1 MSASGS
7 AGEQVSRKVAKNVH
21 QLPVKGSRMDLT
33 TIRVRF
39 RSCVG
44 IVMCLGI
51 GMSHYAGLLCAGE
64 ALPDVQTAVATG
76 TRLEE
81 QRNWK
86 EAVAIYKKAVKQWP
100 DQEALNRGLR
110 RSQFQFSVA
119 RRYSDAT
126 FLTTLKPMSR
136 DVAMALYEDVLSNI
150 QTYYVDPINTTS
162 IVAHGTESLWLALG
176 NDRFLEENLFGAPTE
191 RIQKLRRD
199 LYERYWNKQVAGQAG
214 ARQLV
219 TEVCDLCRQSIGLEN
234 GPVVM
239 EYIFGACNCLDDYSN
254 VLSPGKKQDLFG
266 NIKGEFVGIGIVMDA
281 EAGKG
286 MGLSQVLPESPA
298 AEGGLRRGDFIIG
311 VNGKDVRNLST
322 EEAAG
327 LLAGRAGSRVDLEVS
342 RKETATFHV
351 TCTRREVKVRSIP
364 VYKIVDSTRG
374 IGYIQM
380 TGFQQSTVAEMD
392 EALNELSRQGMRS
405 LIWDLREN
413 PGGLLTAAIEV
424 LDRFLEEGV
433 IVSTRGR
440 ASDQNMTYT
449 AHRPG
454 TWNIPLVLLIDE
466 NSASASEIVAGAV
479 RDHQRGTIVGR
490 TSFGKWSVQ
499 SIFDSRY
506 STAIRL
512 TTAKFYSPR
521 GNTWSKIG
529 LQPDVVVQ
537 NGPEN
542 RVLGEVDLENDP
554 DLREALRQI
563 QGLDFTKK

>member
-1 MSASGS
+1 
-7 AGEQVSRKVAKNVH
+7 
-21 QLPVKGSRMDLT
+21 MDLT
-33 TIRVRF
+33 TIMERF
-39 RSCVG
+39 RNSLNISVFLG
-44 IVMCLGI
+44 LWIALSSSIVI
-51 GMSHYAGLLCAGE
+51 AD
-64 ALPDVQTAVATG
+64 DVLADAQTALTTA

-86 EAVAIYKKAVKQWP
+86 EAVAVYKKAVKQWP

-110 RSQFQFSVA
+110 RAQFQFSVA
-119 RRYSDAT
+119 RRYSDNT
-126 FLTTLKPMSR
+126 FLATLKPMSQ
-136 DVAMALYEDVLSNI
+136 DVALSLYDDVLTNV

-162 IVAHGTESLWLALG
+162 LVAHGTESLWLALG
-176 NDRFLEENLFGAPTE
+176 NDRFLEENLFGASAE
-191 RIQKLRRD
+191 RIQRLRREI
-199 LYERYWNKQVAGQAG
+199 YEKFWNKQVAGQPG

-219 TEVCDLCRQSIGLEN
+219 SEVCELCRQSVGLES
-234 GPVVM
+234 GPIVM
-239 EYIFGACNCLDDYSN
+239 EYVFGACNCLDDYSN

-266 NIKGEFVGIGIVMDA
+266 NIKGEFVGIGIVM
-281 EAGKG
+281 ESESGKG
-286 MGLSQVLPESPA
+286 MSLSQVLPESPA
-298 AEGGLRRGDFIIG
+298 SEGGLRRGDYIIG
-311 VNGKDVRNLST
+311 VDGRDVRNLST

-351 TCTRREVKVRSIP
+351 TCVRREVKVRSIP
-364 VYKIVDSTRG
+364 VYQIVDSTRG
-374 IGYIQM
+374 VGYIQM
-380 TGFQQSTVAEMD
+380 TGFQQSTVTEMD
-392 EALNELSRQGMRS
+392 HALNELSRQGMRS

-440 ASDQNMTYT
+440 ASDQNMTYS

-454 TWNIPLVLLIDE
+454 TWNIPIVLIIDE
-466 NSASASEIVAGAV
+466 NSASASEIVAGAI

-499 SIFDSRY
+499 SIFDARY

-521 GNTWSKIG
+521 GNNWSKIG

-537 NGPEN
+537 NGPEH
-542 RVLGEVDLENDP
+542 RMLGEVDLENDP

-563 QGLDFTKK
+563 QGSNITKR

>member
-1 MSASGS
+1 
-7 AGEQVSRKVAKNVH
+7 
-21 QLPVKGSRMDLT
+21 MDLT
-33 TIRVRF
+33 TIKDRF
-39 RSCVG
+39 RNVFRIAICFGLWCTLS
-44 IVMCLGI
+44 
-51 GMSHYAGLLCAGE
+51 AGVLVAEELTDAQA
-64 ALPDVQTAVATG
+64 ALASG
-76 TRLEE
+76 TRFEE

-86 EAVAIYKKAVKQWP
+86 EAVSVYKKAVKQWP
-100 DQEALNRGLR
+100 DQEALSRGLR

-119 RRYSDAT
+119 RRYTDAT

-136 DVAMALYEDVLSNI
+136 DVALALYDDVLNNV

-176 NDRFLEENLFGAPTE
+176 NDRFLEENLFGAPSE

-199 LYERYWNKQVAGQAG
+199 LYEKYWNKQVSGQAG

-219 TEVCDLCRQSIGLEN
+219 SEVCDLCRQSVGLEN
-234 GPVVM
+234 GAVVM
-239 EYIFGACNCLDDYSN
+239 EYVFGACNCLDDYSN

-286 MGLSQVLPESPA
+286 MSLAQVLPESPA
-298 AEGGLRRGDFIIG
+298 AEAGLRRGDYITA
-311 VNGKDVRNLST
+311 VDGKDVRNFST

-327 LLAGRAGSRVDLEVS
+327 LLAGKAGSRVNLEVS
-342 RKETATFHV
+342 RKDTATFQV
-351 TCTRREVKVRSIP
+351 SCNRREVKVRSIP
-364 VYKIVDSTRG
+364 VYKIIDSTRG

-392 EALNELSRQGMRS
+392 QALNDLNKQGMRS

-466 NSASASEIVAGAV
+466 NSASASEIVAGAI

-521 GNTWSKIG
+521 GNTWGKIG

-563 QGLDFTKK
+563 QGLDFTKN

>member
-1 MSASGS
+1 
-7 AGEQVSRKVAKNVH
+7 
-21 QLPVKGSRMDLT
+21 MDLT
-33 TIRVRF
+33 TIMERF
-39 RSCVG
+39 RTLTISFSLRLLCVG
-44 IVMCLGI
+44 FW
-51 GMSHYAGLLCAGE
+51 AGLSTGLLLADE
-64 ALPDVQTAVATG
+64 LPGDPQTAIATG

-86 EAVAIYKKAVKQWP
+86 EAITVYKKAVKQWP
-100 DQEALNRGLR
+100 DQEALSRGLR
-110 RSQFQFSVA
+110 RAQFQFSVA
-119 RRYSDAT
+119 RRYSDNT
-126 FLTTLKPMSR
+126 FIATLKPMSR
-136 DVAMALYEDVLSNI
+136 DVALGLYDDVLSNV

-176 NDRFLEENLFGAPTE
+176 NDRFLEENLFGAPPD
-191 RIQKLRRD
+191 RIQKLRRE
-199 LYERYWNKQVAGQAG
+199 LYERYWNKAVNGQAG
-214 ARQLV
+214 ARQLIS
-219 TEVCDLCRQSIGLEN
+219 EVCDLCRQSVGLEN

-239 EYIFGACNCLDDYSN
+239 EYVFGACNCLDDYSN

-286 MGLSQVLPESPA
+286 MALSQVLPESPA

-311 VNGKDVRNLST
+311 VDGRDVRNMST

-327 LLAGRAGSRVDLEVS
+327 LLAGRAGSSVNLEVS

-351 TCTRREVKVRSIP
+351 TCIRREVKVRSIP
-364 VYKIVDSTRG
+364 VHQIVDSARG
-374 IGYIQM
+374 IAYIQM

-392 EALNELSRQGMRS
+392 EALNDLSRQGMRS

-424 LDRFLEEGV
+424 LDRFLDEGV

-440 ASDQNMTYT
+440 AGDQNMTYS
-449 AHRPG
+449 AHKPG
-454 TWNIPLVLLIDE
+454 TWNLPLVLIIDE
-466 NSASASEIVAGAV
+466 NSASASEIVAGAI

-521 GNTWSKIG
+521 GNNWSKIG

-542 RVLGEVDLENDP
+542 RVPGEIDLENDP
-554 DLREALRQI
+554 DLREALRQL
-563 QGLDFTKK
+563 QGSTITRK

>member
-1 MSASGS
+1 
-7 AGEQVSRKVAKNVH
+7 
-21 QLPVKGSRMDLT
+21 MDLT
-33 TIRVRF
+33 AIMDRF
-39 RSCVG
+39 RLGLKITGVLA
-44 IVMCLGI
+44 VCLLARA
-51 GMSHYAGLLCAGE
+51 MPLAAQEELSD
-64 ALPDVQTAVATG
+64 PQTALTYG
-76 TRLEE
+76 TQLEE

-86 EAVAIYKKAVKQWP
+86 EAVTVYKKAVKQWP
-100 DQEALNRGLR
+100 DQESLARGLR
-110 RSQFQFSVA
+110 RAQFQFSVA
-119 RRYSDAT
+119 RRYSDT
-126 FLTTLKPMSR
+126 SFLTTLKPMSR
-136 DVAMALYEDVLSNI
+136 DVAFALYDDILGNI

-176 NDRFLEENLFGAPTE
+176 NDRFIEENLFGAPDD
-191 RIQKLRRD
+191 RIQKLRLE
-199 LYERYWNKQVAGQAG
+199 LYERYWNKQVNGQAG
-214 ARQLV
+214 ARQLIM
-219 TEVCDLCRQSIGLEN
+219 EVCELCRQSVGLED

-286 MGLSQVLPESPA
+286 MHLSQILPESPA
-298 AEGGLRRGDFIIG
+298 AEGGLRRGDFIIAVDG
-311 VNGKDVRNLST
+311 RDVRNLTT

-327 LLAGRAGSRVDLEVS
+327 LLAGRAGSRVNLEVS
-342 RKETATFHV
+342 RNDAATFQV
-351 TCTRREVKVRSIP
+351 VCTRREVKVKSIP
-364 VYKIVDSTRG
+364 LAKIIDQSRG
-374 IGYIQM
+374 IAYIQM

-392 EALNELSRQGMRS
+392 EALNSLHQQGMRS

-440 ASDQNMTYT
+440 ASDQNMTYS

-454 TWNIPLVLLIDE
+454 TWTVPLVLLIDE
-466 NSASASEIVAGAV
+466 NSASASEIVAGAI

-521 GNTWSKIG
+521 GNTWGKIG

-537 NGPEN
+537 NGPKH
-542 RVLGEVDLENDP
+542 RMMGEVDVENDP
-554 DLREALRQI
+554 DIREALRQI
-563 QGLDFTKK
+563 QALDFTKVP

>member
-1 MSASGS
+1 
-7 AGEQVSRKVAKNVH
+7 
-21 QLPVKGSRMDLT
+21 MDLT
-33 TIRVRF
+33 TIMD
-39 RSCVG
+39 RSRKSLNSL
-44 IVMCLGI
+44 IYLMACLVL
-51 GMSHYAGLLCAGE
+51 MSPGLARAE
-64 ALPDVQTAVATG
+64 ETPPDAQTALAAG
-76 TRLEE
+76 ARLEE

-86 EAVAIYKKAVKQWP
+86 EAVAVYKKAVKQWP
-100 DQEALNRGLR
+100 DQESLARGLR

-119 RRYSDAT
+119 RRYADNT
-126 FLTTLKPMSR
+126 FLATLKPMSR
-136 DVAMALYEDVLSNI
+136 DVALSLYDDVLTNI

-176 NDRFLEENLFGAPTE
+176 NDRFLEENLFGASDE

-199 LYERYWNKQVAGQAG
+199 LYEKYWNKPVNGQLG
-214 ARQLV
+214 GRQLV
-219 TEVCDLCRQSIGLEN
+219 MEVCDLCQQNVGLAN

-239 EYIFGACNCLDDYSN
+239 EYVFGACNCLDDYSN

-281 EAGKG
+281 ETGKG
-286 MGLSQVLPESPA
+286 MSLSQVLPESPA
-298 AEGGLRRGDFIIG
+298 AEGGLRRGDYIVG
-311 VNGKDVRNLST
+311 VDGRDVRNLST

-327 LLAGRAGSRVDLEVS
+327 LLAGRSGSSVNLEVS
-342 RKETATFHV
+342 RQNRSTFHV
-351 TCTRREVKVRSIP
+351 TCTRREVKIRSIP
-364 VYKIVDSTRG
+364 IYKMIDTTRG

-380 TGFQQSTVAEMD
+380 TGFQQSTVTEMD
-392 EALNELSRQGMRS
+392 EALNDLSRQGMRS
-405 LIWDLREN
+405 LVWDLRGN

-454 TWNIPLVLLIDE
+454 TWNLPIVLIIDE
-466 NSASASEIVAGAV
+466 HSASASEIVAGAI

-499 SIFDSRY
+499 SIFDARY

-512 TTAKFYSPR
+512 TTAKFYSPH
-521 GNTWSKIG
+521 GNNWSKIG
-529 LQPDVVVQ
+529 LQPDVIVQ
-537 NGPEN
+537 NGSEN
-542 RVLGEVDLENDP
+542 HVLGEVDLENDP
-554 DLREALRQI
+554 DLREALRQL
-563 QGLDFTKK
+563 QGPDITKK

>member
-1 MSASGS
+1 
-7 AGEQVSRKVAKNVH
+7 
-21 QLPVKGSRMDLT
+21 MDLT
-33 TIRVRF
+33 TIMDRF
-39 RSCVG
+39 RTILRSSALRSLCFGVW
-44 IVMCLGI
+44 IALQA
-51 GMSHYAGLLCAGE
+51 SLLPAE
-64 ALPDVQTAVATG
+64 ETMPDAQTALATG

-81 QRNWK
+81 ERNWK
-86 EAVAIYKKAVKQWP
+86 EAVAVYKKAVKQWP
-100 DQEALNRGLR
+100 DQEALSRGLR
-110 RSQFQFSVA
+110 RAQFQFSVA
-119 RRYSDAT
+119 RRYSDNT
-126 FLTTLKPMSR
+126 FVATLKPMSR
-136 DVAMALYEDVLSNI
+136 EVALGLYDDVLMNV

-176 NDRFLEENLFGAPTE
+176 NDRFLEENLFGAPTD

-199 LYERYWNKQVAGQAG
+199 IYERYWNKAVNGQAG
-214 ARQLV
+214 ARQLIS
-219 TEVCDLCRQSIGLEN
+219 EVCDLCQQSIGLGN

-239 EYIFGACNCLDDYSN
+239 EYVFGACNCLDDYSN

-266 NIKGEFVGIGIVMDA
+266 NIKGEFVGIGIVMEG

-286 MGLSQVLPESPA
+286 MSLSQVLPESPA

-311 VNGKDVRNLST
+311 VDGRDVRNMST

-327 LLAGRAGSRVDLEVS
+327 LLAGRSGSRVDLEVS

-351 TCTRREVKVRSIP
+351 VCVRREVKVRSIP
-364 VYKIVDSTRG
+364 VYKIVDPTRG

-392 EALNELSRQGMRS
+392 DALNDLSRQGMRS

-449 AHRPG
+449 AHKPG
-454 TWNIPLVLLIDE
+454 TWNIPIVLIIDE
-466 NSASASEIVAGAV
+466 NSASASEIVAGAI

-521 GNTWSKIG
+521 GNNWSKIG
-529 LQPDVVVQ
+529 LQPDIVVQ
-537 NGPEN
+537 NGPEH

-554 DLREALRQI
+554 DLREALRQL
-563 QGLDFTKK
+563 QGSAVTRK